1 MAVANCDPATGMH
14 LAQLDDVLSELKQYG
29 KSQPGSVVVT
39 ERRGAAEA
47 APAAAP
53 ELSPP
58 AKLKKSA

>member
-1 MAVANCDPATGMH
+1 MH

-47 APAAAP
+47 PAQAERAP
-53 ELSPP
+53 ELGPP